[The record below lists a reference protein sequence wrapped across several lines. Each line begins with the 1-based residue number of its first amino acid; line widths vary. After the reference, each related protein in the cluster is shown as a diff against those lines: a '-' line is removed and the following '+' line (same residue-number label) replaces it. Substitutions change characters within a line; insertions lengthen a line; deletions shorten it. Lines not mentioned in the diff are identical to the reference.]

1 VELALICNDTALAKI
16 YANKPMDKKVTRELW
31 MKIAKHLFNNSGT
44 QNVQQSL
51 EFIRQNSKLKVEDLL
66 EEFPKEAQ
74 VEEMKQHLC

>member
-51 EFIRQNSKLKVEDLL
+51 EFIR
-66 EEFPKEAQ
+66 
-74 VEEMKQHLC
+74 

>member
-1 VELALICNDTALAKI
+1 
-16 YANKPMDKKVTRELW
+16 MDKKVTRELW

-74 VEEMKQHLC
+74 VEEMKHHLC